1 MDLLSVWAFGWAW
14 GCAQGEVS
22 SPWQLDR
29 RSLFPLSEA
38 QEPVASAW
46 QEHDLSHVLAAKA
59 GDKRDASAM
68 MRGEE
73 PAERLQLLLASP
85 AFQDVRTWHDL
96 GKRNLGSIL

>member
-1 MDLLSVWAFGWAW
+1 M
-14 GCAQGEVS
+14 
-22 SPWQLDR
+22 
-29 RSLFPLSEA
+29 
-38 QEPVASAW
+38 
-46 QEHDLSHVLAAKA
+46 LAAKA

-68 MRGEE
+68 KRGEE